1 MSLFDKI
8 YYFWE
13 DTKHEQSV
21 LFYMI
26 ATFLVMVFLGIA
38 FGLFGLPVALA
49 CYLNSGW
56 WLLLL
61 PIAIPLGVGV
71 FCKLIE
77 IVE

>member
-26 ATFLVMVFLGIA
+26 ATFFVMVA
-38 FGLFGLPVALA
+38 AVMVVGLFALPIILA
-49 CYLNSGW
+49 CALGW
-56 WLLLL
+56 YWLFLWF
-61 PIAIPLGVGV
+61 ITIPMIMGVISQ
-71 FCKLIE
+71 LID